1 MLYGMSKLGNI
12 FVSDTWAA
20 EAPQSII
27 SCALH
32 PGLIKTNLV
41 SHTDSGLPFPLSMA
55 AADVK

>member
-12 FVSDTWAA
+12 FVSDTWASEDA
-20 EAPQSII
+20 QRVV

-41 SHTDSGLPFPLSMA
+41 SHTDGGLPFPLSMA